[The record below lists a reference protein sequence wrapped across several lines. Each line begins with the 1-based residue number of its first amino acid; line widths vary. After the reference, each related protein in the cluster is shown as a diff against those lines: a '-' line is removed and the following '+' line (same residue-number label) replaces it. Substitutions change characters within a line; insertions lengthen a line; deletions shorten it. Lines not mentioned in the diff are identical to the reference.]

1 MGEQAMVE
9 LWGRALPK
17 LKEKMTSAGYNTW
30 IQGMEPVLMQDN
42 QFYLMVPQ
50 PYIRDFVISRY
61 QTLIASTLQTAA
73 GQPLEPRFLLPQE
86 VEAVLS
92 SQKPDPEPSQIP
104 SGSVLNP
111 KYTFDRFVIGNS
123 NRFAHAA
130 SLAVAESPARA
141 YNPLFIYGGV
151 GLGKTHLMHA
161 IGHFIRGQKQDAR
174 VMYVSSEK
182 FTNELITAIQTRKNT
197 EFRNRYRSVD
207 VLLIDDVQFIAG
219 KDSTQEEFFH
229 TFNALHEADKQ
240 IILSS
245 DKPPKEIPE
254 LEERLRSRFE
264 WGLIADIQPP
274 DLETRVAILRQ
285 KALAERATVAD
296 ETLFFIASKIESNIR
311 ELEGSLTRLLAYH
324 QLTGRPLDLSLA
336 RDALKDLLGDADP
349 EAIDVERVMA
359 VVGDYFTLR
368 LEDFT
373 SKRRTQDITL
383 PRQYAMYLCRELT
396 GVSLAEIGKRF
407 GGRDHTTVI
416 HAWEKISQSMRSD
429 PNVLRTVE
437 DLKYRLGRG

>member
-1 MGEQAMVE
+1 MGEGAMVE
-9 LWGRALPK
+9 LWGRVLPK
-17 LKEKMTSAGYNTW
+17 LKENMTSAGYTTW
-30 IQGMEPVLMQDN
+30 IQGMEPVLMREGQL
-42 QFYLMVPQ
+42 YLMVPQ
-50 PYIRDFVISRY
+50 PYIRDFVVSRY
-61 QTLIASTLQTAA
+61 RPLIESALQSAA
-73 GQPLEPRFLLPQE
+73 GKPVEPRFLLPQE
-86 VEAVLS
+86 VEAILTEE
-92 SQKPDPEPSQIP
+92 KPQPEPEQVP
-104 SGSVLNP
+104 VGSVLNP

-161 IGHFIRGQKQDAR
+161 IGHFIRGQKPDAK
-174 VMYVSSEK
+174 VLYVSSEK

-285 KALAERATVAD
+285 KAQAERAQIPD

-324 QLTGRPLDLSLA
+324 QLTGRPVDLALA

-359 VVGDYFTLR
+359 VVGDYFNLR

-396 GVSLAEIGKRF
+396 GISLAEIGKRF

-416 HAWEKISQSMRSD
+416 HAWEKISQSVRMD
-429 PNVLRTVE
+429 PNALRTVE
-437 DLKYRLGRG
+437 DLKYRLGR